1 MKDYASDDVS
11 GFDGDKDAAR
21 GCLRLLCKKLS
32 RLQELLY
39 AEAKHKV
46 LVVLQ
51 GMDTAGKDGTIK
63 MVFRGV
69 NPQGV
74 TVQSFKTPTE
84 EESSHDYLW
93 RIHRSV
99 PGKGRIAIFNRSHYE
114 DVLITRVHSMVSKD
128 ECGERYSQIN
138 DFERMLSEEGTVI
151 LKFFL
156 HIDKDEQKKRLQA
169 RLDDPRKQWKFSASD
184 VAERKFWDD
193 YVRAYEVML
202 GATSTDYAP
211 WYVIPADKKWY
222 RNLLVASIIVDKLK
236 RLNMKYPKPAP
247 GLSAGRSK

>member
-1 MKDYASDDVS
+1 
-11 GFDGDKDAAR
+11 
-21 GCLRLLCKKLS
+21 
-32 RLQELLY
+32 
-39 AEAKHKV
+39 
-46 LVVLQ
+46 
-51 GMDTAGKDGTIK
+51 
-63 MVFRGV
+63 
-69 NPQGV
+69 
-74 TVQSFKTPTE
+74 
-84 EESSHDYLW
+84 
-93 RIHRSV
+93 
-99 PGKGRIAIFNRSHYE
+99 
-114 DVLITRVHSMVSKD
+114 MVSKD